1 MKRRHREH
9 GRIFTAGNAIL
20 AVIFLIA
27 LWGIGLFRFAD
38 EIPDRVAD
46 SRTSTD
52 AIVVLTGGSQRLGA
66 GLDLLSRDLAERL
79 FVSGVYQGLDVRRLL
94 QILKRN
100 PGDLE
105 RRISIGNAVN
115 TTGNA
120 AETAVWVRKHR
131 IASLRLV
138 TAAYHMPRSL
148 LEFRQALAE
157 TKIIPHPV
165 FPENVKQSRWWAWP
179 GTASLIVS
187 EYNKLMFA
195 WLRHRI
201 TDIFPGDAA
210 VEAPPAEAN

>member
-9 GRIFTAGNAIL
+9 GRIFTTANVVLTA
-20 AVIFLIA
+20 IFLFS

-38 EIPDRVAD
+38 EIPDQV
-46 SRTSTD
+46 TEPQTVTD
-52 AIVVLTGGSQRLGA
+52 AIVVLTGGSRRLGT
-66 GLDLLSRDLAERL
+66 GLDLLSRDFAERL

-100 PGDLE
+100 PGELE
-105 RRISIGNAVN
+105 RRIGIGNAVN
-115 TTGNA
+115 TAGNA
-120 AETAVWVRKHR
+120 TETAVWVRDHE

-148 LEFRQALAE
+148 LEFRQAMAE

-195 WLRHRI
+195 WLRHRVEEL
-201 TDIFPGDAA
+201 FPGESGVAA
-210 VEAPPAEAN
+210 PAGEAN